1 MRKLLIPV
9 FSVFISGMFAQSKY
23 IAKYYRDG
31 HGGEVLVPQGDLAFA
46 DEIVS
51 YIKGFPPAVAGDSSL
66 ALGIP
71 DYDGR
76 DGNFVSLGCGGSI
89 TFRFNNNC
97 ITDVSGVDI
106 YIFEMGKYVEK
117 TSAHISRDGQTWLS
131 LGEIAG
137 GQSSIDIAP
146 FVKQGEVFS
155 YLKLTDLKTACSVID
170 HWPGADI
177 DAVAA
182 IGSALNYSINSSVLF
197 ETGKSVLKKE
207 AIAEL
212 DKILLILKNY
222 PGASLLIEGHTDDVG
237 KGETN
242 KTLSANRAEAVKK
255 YFSEKL
261 GGKNVINTAGFGEE
275 RPVASN
281 STDAGKEKNRR
292 VEVIIIPKR

>member
-1 MRKLLIPV
+1 MKSAV
-9 FSVFISGMFAQSKY
+9 FLVVSLFVSVIFAQSKY
-23 IAKYYRDG
+23 IAKYYHDG
-31 HGGEVLVPQGDLAFA
+31 HGAEVLVPQGDVAFA

-51 YIKGFPPAVAGDSSL
+51 YKNGSPPAVAKDSSL

-71 DYDGR
+71 DYDGK
-76 DGNFVSLGCGGSI
+76 DGNFVSLGCGGSV

-106 YIFEMGKYVEK
+106 YIFELGKYVEK
-117 TSAHISRDGQTWLS
+117 TSAQISRDGQTWLS

-155 YLKLTDLKTACSVID
+155 YLKLIDLKTACSAID

-182 IGSALNYSINSSVLF
+182 IGSALNYSFNSSVLF

-212 DKILLILKNY
+212 EKLLMILKNY

-237 KGETN
+237 KEDAN
-242 KTLSANRAEAVKK
+242 KTLSATRAGAVKK

-261 GGKNVINTAGFGEE
+261 DGKTVINTAGFGEE
-275 RPVASN
+275 RPIASN
-281 STDAGKEKNRR
+281 STVTGKEKNRR